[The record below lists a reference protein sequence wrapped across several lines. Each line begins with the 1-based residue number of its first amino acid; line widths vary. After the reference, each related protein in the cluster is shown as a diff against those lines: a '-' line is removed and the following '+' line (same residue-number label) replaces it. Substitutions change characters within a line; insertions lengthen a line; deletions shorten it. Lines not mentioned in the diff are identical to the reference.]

1 MVLHFLPTVK
11 LVARVQ
17 KLCVIA
23 VADQFVEFRRAQS
36 LFPQIAKMHAET

>member
-17 KLCVIA
+17 KWHVIA
-23 VADQFVEFRRAQS
+23 VADQFLEFRRAQS
-36 LFPQIAKMHAET
+36 LFPQIAEMHAET